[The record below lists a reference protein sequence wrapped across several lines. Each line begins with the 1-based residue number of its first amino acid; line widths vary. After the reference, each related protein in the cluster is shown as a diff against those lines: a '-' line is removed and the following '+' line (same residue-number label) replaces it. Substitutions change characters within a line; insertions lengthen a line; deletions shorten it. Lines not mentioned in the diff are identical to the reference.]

1 MMMMMQDNKATALAP
16 TEKVLVIA
24 PANLLA
30 GFRFMVESEDGKSF
44 LVTVPR
50 DVEKGEQFEIER
62 TPTEPGDFYDDDE
75 EHTQTARRTRTTALP
90 ARDNVLGKIACC
102 CQAAPCCF
110 PDGCCPDGCC
120 PDGCCP
126 NGNCGEQFEGI
137 CFSYDVRTA
146 NARQAA
152 RAGQDDEDQPGPVLP
167 KILRALLDSGATP
180 RLIVSGAQ
188 AAVESATTQQDA
200 NAKEKNEH
208 QHFNMANQSQ
218 QNKKKFQQ
226 QMAEVKSLHQATKD
240 GAISATV
247 ADLKIRKL
255 FGLAT
260 DTLTSQ
266 SAVEYPLGGCCN
278 YAPCLFPDGC
288 CPDGCCPDGCYPN
301 GCIGEQFKGCCMSVK
316 GHPPWWAAPPAM
328 SLSSGNIGRI
338 NSSVAFV
345 AMVDAI
351 VNSKDASDEEICESL
366 KGLLDNISD
375 KDDDKD
381 GKPEQDDG
389 GPTVEAAV
397 QRPDGNNDD
406 DDAGCLLLRCKNS
419 WPSSSS
425 SSGFVRRIVV
435 RDSDVSNGRT

>member
-1 MMMMMQDNKATALAP
+1 MTAFLNHEKKKKITSFLNHEKKDGYNAIDETVNLVEGKNDNKEKTAPA
-16 TEKVLVIA
+16 EKVLVIA

-30 GFRFMVESEDGKSF
+30 GFRFMVENEDGTSF

-62 TPTEPGDFYDDDE
+62 TPTEPGDVYDDDE
-75 EHTQTARRTRTTALP
+75 EHTHTARRTRNTATRP
-90 ARDNVLGKIACC
+90 ARDDVLGKIACC

-126 NGNCGEQFEGI
+126 NGNCGEQFEGM
-137 CFSYDVRTA
+137 CLSYDFRSTA
-146 NARQAA
+146 KARPAA
-152 RAGQDDEDQPGPVLP
+152 RAGQDHAATPGSSGLP

-180 RLIVSGAQ
+180 RLMVSGAQ
-188 AAVESATTQQDA
+188 AALASATTQQDA
-200 NAKEKNEH
+200 NAKQNNEH
-208 QHFNMANQSQ
+208 QQHCNRANPSQ
-218 QNKKKFQQ
+218 QHKKKFQQ

-240 GAISATV
+240 GALSATV

-255 FGLAT
+255 FGLST
-260 DTLTSQ
+260 ETMTSQ

-316 GHPPWWAAPPAM
+316 GHPPFWAAPPAL
-328 SLSSGNIGRI
+328 SLSNGTVGRI

-345 AMVDAI
+345 AMVEAI

-366 KGLLDNISD
+366 QGLLDNISD

-381 GKPEQDDG
+381 EKHEHFYPAHE
-389 GPTVEAAV
+389 EF
-397 QRPDGNNDD
+397 NDENEGMRSFC
-406 DDAGCLLLRCKNS
+406 A
-419 WPSSSS
+419 
-425 SSGFVRRIVV
+425 IM
-435 RDSDVSNGRT
+435 